1 MQDTPFDGYLK
12 NILVEVSEINSGEV
26 ASYIPELSK
35 VDPNLFGIS
44 VVTVDGH
51 VYQVGDT
58 QHPFTIQSISKPFV
72 YGLAL
77 EDNGV
82 AKVLNKVDVEPSGEA
97 FNSISLE
104 ANTGRPK
111 NAMINAGAIATT
123 GLVYG
128 EDSSKKIDRILRHL
142 ITYTGHKLSID
153 NSVYRSESE
162 TGHRNKAISYL
173 LRNSEI
179 IEQDPDPILDVY
191 FKQCSILVTCRDLA
205 LAAATLANNGIN
217 PITGVRALRGEYVP
231 KVLSVMASCGMYDYS
246 GAWLF
251 DVGMPAK
258 SGVGGGVLAVLPGQL
273 GISVFSPRLDSRGNS
288 VRGLT
293 VCRRLSMDFGLHM
306 LSTSALTTTSVIRNV
321 YKGSEIHSNHIRR
334 LDELKVLDKVG
345 EKILVFELSGE
356 LRFAPSEIITSKIL
370 ENVDDIRYLILDF
383 KHVSSIDHS
392 ASSFLMHLVKSLH
405 FKGIEIIF
413 TSIEDKYVLL
423 KSLKAKFKKDHDPLF
438 QEFSDIDHALE
449 YCENYL
455 LHQSGIATFEE
466 LVPIEEQDL
475 CLGLNENE
483 IELLKSYS
491 VLTTYKKGDYI
502 FKRGD
507 NADTVYFLIS
517 GRVSVI
523 LNESYATHQRIAILS
538 PGTAFGELAMIDHG
552 KRSATITAD
561 SDVTSMELKFHDLEN
576 DASELSKNVL
586 IKLTRNISKMLSDK
600 LRRTNDVIKNLL

>member
-1 MQDTPFDGYLK
+1 MQTTPFDEYLR
-12 NILVEVSEINSGEV
+12 NLLLDVSKIDSGEV

-44 VVTVDGH
+44 IVTVDGH

-82 AKVLNKVDVEPSGEA
+82 LKVLKKVDVEPSGEA

-104 ANTGRPK
+104 PNTGRPK
-111 NAMINAGAIATT
+111 NAMINAGAIATV

-128 EDSSKKIDRILRHL
+128 EDASVKFDRILRYFA
-142 ITYTGHKLSID
+142 TYTGHKLTID

-191 FKQCSILVTCRDLA
+191 FKQCSILITCRDLA

-217 PITGVRALRGEYVP
+217 PITGIRALKSEYVP

-258 SGVGGGVLAVLPGQL
+258 SGVGGGLLAVLPGQL
-273 GISVFSPRLDSRGNS
+273 GVAVFSPRLDSRGNS
-288 VRGLT
+288 VRGLA
-293 VCRRLSMDFGLHM
+293 VCKALSSDFGLHM
-306 LSTSALTTTSVIRNV
+306 LSTSALTTTSVIRNI

-334 LDELKVLDKVG
+334 LEELKVLDNVG

-370 ENVDDIRYLILDF
+370 EKADNKRYLILDF
-383 KHVSSIDHS
+383 KHVSSMDQS
-392 ASSFLMHLVKSLH
+392 AFSLLMHLVKSLLD
-405 FKGIEIIF
+405 KGIEIIF

-423 KSLKAKFKKDHDPLF
+423 RKLNGKFKKDHELPFKKFIDT
-438 QEFSDIDHALE
+438 DHALE
-449 YCENYL
+449 YCENHL
-455 LHQSGIATFEE
+455 LQQSGIFKYDEP
-466 LVPIEEQDL
+466 VPIEKQDL
-475 CLGLNENE
+475 CLGLDENE
-483 IELLKSYS
+483 IELLKLYS
-491 VLTTYKKGDYI
+491 VEKKYNKGDYI
-502 FKRGD
+502 FKEGD

-517 GRVSVI
+517 GQVSVI
-523 LNESYATHQRIAILS
+523 LNETHARDQRLATLS
-538 PGTAFGELAMIDHG
+538 PGSAFGELAMIDHG
-552 KRSATITAD
+552 KRSATIIAD
-561 SDVTSMELKFHDLEN
+561 SDVTSLELKFYDLE
-576 DASELSKNVL
+576 AEGSELSKDVM
-586 IKLTRNISKMLSDK
+586 IKLARNISKMLSDK
-600 LRRTNDVIKNLL
+600 LRRTNNVIKNLS

>member
-205 LAAATLANNGIN
+205 LAAPFYSAAWRVPTPMVHSAAC
-217 PITGVRALRGEYVP
+217 PIPASFSGPPALLP
-231 KVLSVMASCGMYDYS
+231 DCA
-246 GAWLF
+246 GAACF
-251 DVGMPAK
+251 
-258 SGVGGGVLAVLPGQL
+258 
-273 GISVFSPRLDSRGNS
+273 R
-288 VRGLT
+288 
-293 VCRRLSMDFGLHM
+293 
-306 LSTSALTTTSVIRNV
+306 LTTRPCQPW
-321 YKGSEIHSNHIRR
+321 
-334 LDELKVLDKVG
+334 
-345 EKILVFELSGE
+345 F
-356 LRFAPSEIITSKIL
+356 
-370 ENVDDIRYLILDF
+370 
-383 KHVSSIDHS
+383 
-392 ASSFLMHLVKSLH
+392 
-405 FKGIEIIF
+405 
-413 TSIEDKYVLL
+413 
-423 KSLKAKFKKDHDPLF
+423 
-438 QEFSDIDHALE
+438 
-449 YCENYL
+449 
-455 LHQSGIATFEE
+455 
-466 LVPIEEQDL
+466 
-475 CLGLNENE
+475 
-483 IELLKSYS
+483 
-491 VLTTYKKGDYI
+491 
-502 FKRGD
+502 
-507 NADTVYFLIS
+507 
-517 GRVSVI
+517 
-523 LNESYATHQRIAILS
+523 
-538 PGTAFGELAMIDHG
+538 
-552 KRSATITAD
+552 
-561 SDVTSMELKFHDLEN
+561 
-576 DASELSKNVL
+576 
-586 IKLTRNISKMLSDK
+586 
-600 LRRTNDVIKNLL
+600 

>member
-1 MQDTPFDGYLK
+1 MQPTPFDEYLK
-12 NILVEVSEINSGEV
+12 NILAEVSEINSGVV
-26 ASYIPELSK
+26 ASYIPELSR

-44 VVTVDGH
+44 IVTVDGH

-82 AKVLNKVDVEPSGEA
+82 LKVLKKVDVEPSGEA

-128 EDSSKKIDRILRHL
+128 EDASMKFDRILRHI

-191 FKQCSILVTCRDLA
+191 FKQCSILITCRDLA

-217 PITGVRALRGEYVP
+217 PITGIRALKGEYVP

-273 GISVFSPRLDSRGNS
+273 GIAVFSPRLDSRGNS
-288 VRGLT
+288 VRGLA
-293 VCRRLSMDFGLHM
+293 VCRKLSRDFGLHM
-306 LSTSALTTTSVIRNV
+306 LSTSALTTTSVIRNL
-321 YKGSEIHSNHIRR
+321 YNGSEVHSNHIRR
-334 LDELKVLDKVG
+334 LDELKVLDTVG

-370 ENVDDIRYLILDF
+370 ENADDIRYLILDF
-383 KHVSSIDHS
+383 KHVSSIDQS

-423 KSLKAKFKKDHDPLF
+423 KNLKAKFKKDHEPLF
-438 QEFSDIDHALE
+438 QEFVDIDRALE

-455 LHQSGIATFEE
+455 LDQLGILKFEE
-466 LVPIEEQDL
+466 PVPIEKQDL

-491 VLTTYKKGDYI
+491 VLKTYKKGDYI

-517 GRVSVI
+517 GRVNVL
-523 LNESYATHQRIAILS
+523 LNESCTSDQRIAILS

-561 SDVTSMELKFHDLEN
+561 CDLTSMELKFYDLEN
-576 DASELSKNVL
+576 EGSEISKNVV